1 MDKDQQDRFKQAV
14 ERKKAEAKAASQ
26 RPRPTGPPPEDP
38 TLGEIQPDLIAHER
52 PPDELSPREKSTR
65 HRKVTA
71 DKWNQ

>member
-1 MDKDQQDRFKQAV
+1 MDKEQQERFKQAV
-14 ERKKAEAKAASQ
+14 ERKKAQAKAASQ
-26 RPRPTGPPPEDP
+26 RPRPEGPPPDDP
-38 TLGEIQPDLIAHER
+38 AIEIQPDLVAHER

>member
-26 RPRPTGPPPEDP
+26 RPRAAGPPPEDP
-38 TLGEIQPDLIAHER
+38 TIPEIQPDLVADER
-52 PPDELSPREKSTR
+52 PPDELSAREKSTR